1 MDVKI
6 TSYNV
11 HSCVGNDG
19 IYSVDRIANV
29 IRYGCADIVCLQE
42 IEVVNDIPIQTRI
55 WSTLHNDNQPSMIA
69 KLTGLQYHVFVPAIW
84 SRASSRYK
92 ECHDEVTNNDVSGN
106 FNDDEWKGL
115 CSASDTSNTQN
126 RNDTGKFGIAILS
139 RYPIVS
145 IRIHH
150 FKKYKH
156 KTIRNCM
163 ACLMSLPND
172 TRIWV
177 VNTHL
182 GCHFIG
188 REQHQQVNELVSFI
202 NSLETNHTKIAG
214 VIVCGDMNSPP
225 IYQSIKTLRRSRM
238 LDTWKLNGQGV
249 GGTFPSYTPI
259 PCFRKL
265 FRLDYIFLRESGR
278 RRILCKLVYVQD
290 DGSTHLASDH
300 LPLIAVFCSWG
311 LDIREDKV

>member
-6 TSYNV
+6 SSYNV

-19 IYSVDRIANV
+19 IYSVDRVAQV
-29 IRYGCADIVCLQE
+29 VQDGGTDIICLQE
-42 IEVVNDIPIQTRI
+42 IEVNDSLLQNRV
-55 WSTLHNDNQPSMIA
+55 WSKLHNDNQPSMIT
-69 KLTGLQYHVFVPAIW
+69 KLTRLQYHVFAPAIRC
-84 SRASSRYK
+84 RASSRYK
-92 ECHDEVTNNDVSGN
+92 ECHDEVSANDVSGN
-106 FNDDEWKGL
+106 FNDNEWKRQL
-115 CSASDTSNTQN
+115 QCSSDTSNTQN
-126 RNDTGKFGIAILS
+126 RNDMGKFGIAILS

-188 REQHQQVNELVSFI
+188 REQHQQANELVSFI
-202 NSLETNHTKIAG
+202 NSLETNNTKIAG
-214 VIVCGDMNSPP
+214 VVVCGDMNSPP
-225 IYQSIKTLRRSRM
+225 MYKSIKTLKRSGM
-238 LDTWKLNGQGV
+238 LDTWQLNGRGV
-249 GGTFPSYTPI
+249 GGTFPSYTTI
-259 PCFRKL
+259 LCCRKL
-265 FRLDYIFLRESGR
+265 IRLDYIFMRDTGR

-290 DGSTHLASDH
+290 GGSTLLASDH
-300 LPLIAVFCSWG
+300 LPLCAVFVVG
-311 LDIREDKV
+311 G

>member
-6 TSYNV
+6 SSYNV

-19 IYSVDRIANV
+19 IYSVNRVASV
-29 IRYGCADIVCLQE
+29 IRDGCADIICVQE

-55 WSTLHNDNQPSMIA
+55 WSVLHNDDQPSIIA
-69 KLTGLQYHVFVPAIW
+69 NLTGLQYHVFVPAI
-84 SRASSRYK
+84 RCKASSRYK
-92 ECHDEVTNNDVSGN
+92 ECHDEVSANDVSGN
-106 FNDDEWKGL
+106 FNDDEWKRQL
-115 CSASDTSNTQN
+115 QCSSDSNSQN
-126 RNDTGKFGIAILS
+126 RRNDTGKFGIAILS
-139 RYPIVS
+139 RYSIVS
-145 IRIHH
+145 IRIHK
-150 FKKYKH
+150 FKRYKH

-163 ACLMSLPND
+163 ACLVSLPND

-188 REQHQQVNELVSFI
+188 KEQHQQAKELVSFI

-214 VIVCGDMNSPP
+214 AIICGDMNSPS
-225 IYQSIKTLRRSRM
+225 IYQSIKTLKRSGM

-300 LPLIAVFCSWG
+300 LPLIAVFVVG
-311 LDIREDKV
+311 G